1 MTLPLTLVQGAY
13 IVAGL
18 AFILALAGLSRHESA
33 RAGNRF
39 GVIGMAIAL
48 VATIWAATAGVSVA
62 EVGPLTVGIK
72 GSGWLGLALILAAM
86 AAGAVIGL
94 DRARKVAMTGMPELI
109 AMLHSFVGL
118 AAVLVGW
125 NSSYEV
131 APYT

>member
-72 GSGWLGLALILAAM
+72 GSGWLGLAN
-86 AAGAVIGL
+86 GPRRWRSRPG
-94 DRARKVAMTGMPELI
+94 R
-109 AMLHSFVGL
+109 
-118 AAVLVGW
+118 
-125 NSSYEV
+125 
-131 APYT
+131 